1 MIIGMGIDLAPVAD
15 IQRLV
20 ERHQAR
26 FLNRVFTREEQ
37 EYCLA
42 RRNRYQHLAAR
53 FAAKEATAKALGTG
67 IGRRVGWTDI
77 EVIHNRNKAP
87 SILLHAGADRLAE
100 QMGVVLIH
108 VSLTHTDDTA
118 AAVVVL
124 EK

>member
-26 FLNRVFTREEQ
+26 FLNRVFTRGEQ
-37 EYCLA
+37 EYSMA

-87 SILLHAGADRLAE
+87 SILLHAEADQLAE
-100 QMGVVLIH
+100 QMGVVLVH